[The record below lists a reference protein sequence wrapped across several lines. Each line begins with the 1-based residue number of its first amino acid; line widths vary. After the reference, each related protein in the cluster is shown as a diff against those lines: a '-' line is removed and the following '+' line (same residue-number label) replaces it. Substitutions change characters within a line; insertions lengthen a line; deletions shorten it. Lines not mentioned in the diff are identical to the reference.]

1 MASITKRKGGWC
13 VQVRRKGYAARNATF
28 PTKSA
33 ALKWGREQEAQ
44 MDNGTLPATVALLK
58 AKRLAE
64 LIEQYRQTVT
74 PHKRSSETEGLRLCR
89 MAKDPIAAKVLID
102 LSAGDFAAYR
112 DRRLTMVKPGTVRR
126 ELYLFANMIDK
137 ATKEWSYPF
146 STNPVRQVSFPIA
159 NDARD
164 RRLEEGEAAI
174 LRAAISTSRNPFIGP
189 IVELAIQTGLRR
201 REVLEL
207 TWANV
212 DQVRR
217 IAFIPTTKTGQPRT
231 IPLTE
236 QAVAIIAALPCERD
250 TRGQPVD
257 ERLFP
262 VTLNAFKQA
271 WKRVQKRSGLAD
283 LRFHDLRHEALSRF
297 CELGLSV
304 PELSVISGHKDPRLL
319 FRYTH
324 LRADDLARKLSGL
337 RWEERKS
344 APTPQASQTGELQ
357 L

>member
-13 VQVRRKGYAARNATF
+13 VQVRRKGYEARNKTF

-33 ALKWGREQEAQ
+33 ALKWGREQEAL
-44 MDNGTLPATVALLK
+44 MDGGKLPATTAPLR
-58 AKRLAE
+58 AKRLTD
-64 LIEQYRQTVT
+64 LIEQYRLTVS
-74 PHKRSSETEGLRLCR
+74 PHKRSSETEDLRLGR
-89 MAKDPIAAKVLID
+89 MAKDPISAKVLID
-102 LSAGDFAAYR
+102 LTPADFAGYR
-112 DRRLTMVKPGTVRR
+112 DRRLKVVKPGTVRR
-126 ELYLFANMIDK
+126 ELYLFANMIDT
-137 ATKEWSYPF
+137 ATKEWGYPF
-146 STNPVRQVSFPIA
+146 PTNAVRSIAFPIA

-164 RRLEEGEAAI
+164 RRLEDGEAAI
-174 LRAAISTSRNPFIGP
+174 LRSAIASSRNPFIAP

-207 TWANV
+207 TWDNI
-212 DQVRR
+212 DPVRR

-236 QAVAIIAALPCERD
+236 RAVAIIQALPCERGNE
-250 TRGQPVD
+250 GQPKD
-257 ERLFP
+257 QGLFP
-262 VTLNAFKQA
+262 ISLNAFKQA

-304 PELSVISGHKDPRLL
+304 PELSVISGHKDPRML
-319 FRYTH
+319 FRYMH

-337 RWEERKS
+337 HWEERDT
-344 APTPQASQTGELQ
+344 APPLQATLTGECQ